1 MKNRGVNNIM
11 KKSLMFI
18 LVMVLCFLFVGCKFK
33 KEKETQKEF
42 MQMVTNASSYCVEG
56 IMESYYQDGRKQNEF
71 TVKYKSPDFIKVT
84 IKDAEQNDKQIILK
98 NSEGVYVLI
107 PSVNKNFKIKSTW
120 PTNSSYPY
128 LLQSISKDLANEKEP
143 IITEQDD
150 TYTVETK
157 TSLHNDALAVKQK
170 IIFDKKTALPKE
182 VLVYDE
188 NSDLYIR
195 VVFTK
200 VDFEAKVS
208 DDEFSVEKSM
218 ETIRLEYGEKGIE
231 YDRVVSYPIIFP
243 KGSNL
248 IGEDTIKST
257 DGNDVRTIMK
267 FSGDVGFTIIQEF
280 IRERDVTDFQQETG
294 EITTV
299 LGNVA
304 IIKSNGV
311 QMFYQGVEY
320 TIGSNDLAVMQ
331 MLDILAGYMTN
342 PSK

>member
-1 MKNRGVNNIM
+1 M
-11 KKSLMFI
+11 KKSLMLIF
-18 LVMVLCFLFVGCKFK
+18 VMVLSFFLLSCNLG

-42 MQMVTNASSYCVEG
+42 MQIVTNAESYSVEG
-56 IMESYYQDGRKQNEF
+56 IMESYYQDGRRQNEF
-71 TVKYKSPDFIKVT
+71 IVRYKSPDFIKVT
-84 IKDAEQNDKQIILK
+84 IKDTEQNDKQIILK

-128 LLQSISKDLANEKEP
+128 LLQSISKDIANESEP
-143 IITEQDD
+143 IITTQDD

-157 TSLHNDALAVKQK
+157 TSLHNDAIAVKQK

-182 VLVYDE
+182 VLVYDN
-188 NSDLYIR
+188 NSDLYMR

-200 VDFEAKVS
+200 IDLDYKIS

-218 ETIRLEYGEKGIE
+218 ETIRLEYGEKGVE

-257 DGNDVRTIMK
+257 DGSDVRTIMK

-280 IRERDVTDFQQETG
+280 INDKDVIVLQQETG

-342 PSK
+342 ISK

>member
-1 MKNRGVNNIM
+1 M
-11 KKSLMFI
+11 KKSLM
-18 LVMVLCFLFVGCKFK
+18 LVLMIILCFSLFGCKLVK
-33 KEKETQKEF
+33 KEETQKEF
-42 MQMVTNASSYCVEG
+42 MNMVTNANSYSVEG

-71 TVKYKSPDFIKVT
+71 IVRYKSPDFIKVI
-84 IKDAEQNDKQIILK
+84 IKNTEQNDKQIILK
-98 NSEGVYVLI
+98 NTDGVYVLI

-128 LLQSISKDLANEKEP
+128 LLQSISKDIANETEP
-143 IITEQDD
+143 IITDKDD
-150 TYTVETK
+150 SYTIETK
-157 TSLHNDALAVKQK
+157 TSLHNDAIAVKQK
-170 IIFDKKTALPKE
+170 IVFDKETCLPNE

-200 VDFEAKVS
+200 IDFDYKVS

-218 ETIRLEYGEKGIE
+218 ETTRLEYGEEGVE
-231 YDRVVSYPIIFP
+231 YDRFVSYPIVFP
-243 KGSNL
+243 KGSSL
-248 IGEDTIKST
+248 IGEDTIKSD
-257 DGNDVRTIMK
+257 DGTDVRTIMK

-280 IRERDVTDFQQETG
+280 INDKDITVFQQESG

-304 IIKSNGV
+304 IIKTNGV

>member
-11 KKSLMFI
+11 KKSLFLAI
-18 LVMVLCFLFVGCKFK
+18 VVVLCFSLFGCKLTK
-33 KEKETQKEF
+33 NEEVEKEF
-42 MQMVTNASSYCVEG
+42 MNKVSDASSYLVEG
-56 IMESYYQDGRKQNEF
+56 VMESYYNDGRRQNEF
-71 TVKYKSPDFIKVT
+71 VVKYKSPEFIKVT
-84 IKDAEQNDKQIILK
+84 IKGAEQNDKQIILK
-98 NSEGVYVLI
+98 NSDGVYVLI

-128 LLQSISKDLANEKEP
+128 LLQSISKDIANEAEP
-143 IITEQDD
+143 IITETEDS
-150 TYTVETK
+150 YTIETE
-157 TSLHNDALAVKQK
+157 TSLHNDAIAVKQK
-170 IIFDKKTALPKE
+170 IIFDKETCLPKE

-200 VDFEAKVS
+200 IDFDYKVS

-218 ETIRLEYGEKGIE
+218 ETTRLEYGEEGVT
-231 YDRVVSYPIIFP
+231 YDRVVNYPIVYP
-243 KGSNL
+243 KGSSL
-248 IGEDTIKST
+248 IGEDTIKSD
-257 DGNDVRTIMK
+257 DGTDVRTIMK

-280 IRERDVTDFQQETG
+280 INDKDITVFQQESG

-304 IIKSNGV
+304 IIKTNGV